1 MGRVIGCQWQFFITV
16 AFRRQTRGVGFQ
28 PARVIEAEDGQVTNL
43 PHANLL
49 FRFAHFFAYGLT
61 NPSGFTASSEA

>member
-16 AFRRQTRGVGFQ
+16 ASGNCRAVSEMT
-28 PARVIEAEDGQVTNL
+28 AVT
-43 PHANLL
+43 NLL

-61 NPSGFTASSEA
+61 NPSGLTASSEA